1 MVMLTRAACRC
12 ACVLT
17 RIVLVEKRVDG
28 CPECRCLHFDFDRL
42 IVGAH
47 VGHHV
52 RGPSVGGVR
61 RPLGRP
67 LGWVASLIRTL
78 ATMNLEISW
87 ADMPGAL
94 LMMVAAARVG
104 FACKHLLQKVKG
116 AASRLARGHQQRVPR
131 LRILGQRSRARRWRR
146 ARWLPNVCAI
156 DTCTGGRCVNS
167 SANRGRAAFGPP
179 SGDSPRSAVP

>member
-87 ADMPGAL
+87 ADMPGAPSRLAML
-94 LMMVAAARVG
+94 LMMVRQGSASPANTSFRRSKARRPDLHAAISSGYPDSEFSASEAERGAGEERDGCQTYVLLTHVPAAAV
-104 FACKHLLQKVKG
+104 
-116 AASRLARGHQQRVPR
+116 
-131 LRILGQRSRARRWRR
+131 
-146 ARWLPNVCAI
+146 
-156 DTCTGGRCVNS
+156 
-167 SANRGRAAFGPP
+167 
-179 SGDSPRSAVP
+179 